1 MADSSDT
8 LLRCLA
14 SDRLQ
19 PLRRA
24 LVAIVWALGV
34 TLGGPALHAQSAPPA
49 APPYAEAQRALAD
62 GDAVLAR
69 QRLQQWLQD
78 HPDDAQARL
87 LLGVALAATG
97 DAAGAQREYETLT
110 QRYPELPEP
119 YNNLAVLHAA
129 AGRLHEARTALEAA
143 IRFHPDYA
151 TAHRNLGDVY
161 AQLALGHWQ
170 RALAL
175 QPDAP
180 GLGRRADALR
190 QLLTTPPAAR

>member
-1 MADSSDT
+1 MPDFFAPLPHRT
-8 LLRCLA
+8 AARPWPFRRILA
-14 SDRLQ
+14 
-19 PLRRA
+19 A
-24 LVAIVWALGV
+24 AAWALGV
-34 TLGGPALHAQSAPPA
+34 TLTSPALHAQPA
-49 APPYAEAQRALAD
+49 TAAAAPYAEVQRLLAD

-87 LLGVALAATG
+87 LLGVALAAAG

-129 AGRLHEARTALEAA
+129 AGRLQEARAALEAA

-175 QPDAP
+175 QPDIP

-190 QLLTTPPAAR
+190 QLLATPPAAR